1 MPITT
6 ATAEEKR
13 MPQTVTMQIE
23 FRGGAKHLHLKQN
36 TVLNFSRTGGQV
48 TWNVEIL
55 PSSQAIPQATEV
67 RVWFP
72 LPALP
77 FSGSPSAL
85 SFPIA
90 YGPDGVGRASK
101 VLTPDPNFPLVDGK
115 KTVIPLAIFTDIDDG
130 QDAVVV
136 GPNKRKNKFHQPG
149 LQMVDGAHSHPECEV
164 GP

>member
-1 MPITT
+1 MNLEVWEPDRSDVPISNRLKGEIPCLSLRQPQ
-6 ATAEEKR
+6 EER
-13 MPQTVTMQIE
+13 TMPQTVTMQIE
-23 FRGGAKHLHLKQN
+23 YRGGAKHLHLKQN

-85 SFPIA
+85 SFIQL
-90 YGPDGVGRASK
+90 S
-101 VLTPDPNFPLVDGK
+101 
-115 KTVIPLAIFTDIDDG
+115 TVRMALAVP
-130 QDAVVV
+130 A
-136 GPNKRKNKFHQPG
+136 R
-149 LQMVDGAHSHPECEV
+149 C
-164 GP
+164 